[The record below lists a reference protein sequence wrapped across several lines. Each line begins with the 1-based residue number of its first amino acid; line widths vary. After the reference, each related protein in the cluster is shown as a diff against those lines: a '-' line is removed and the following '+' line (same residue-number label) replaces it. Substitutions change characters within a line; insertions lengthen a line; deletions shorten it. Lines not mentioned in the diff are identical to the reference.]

1 MSCES
6 GYGTESCAAQ
16 EPSERHRIGRGELNE
31 FEAVR
36 AHGILL
42 LSQID
47 NRPDC
52 RNAVRAFGRG
62 AQLWWIDPAR
72 PGFQAM

>member
-36 AHGILL
+36 AHGIW
-42 LSQID
+42 LSQWNKYRTAD
-47 NRPDC
+47 
-52 RNAVRAFGRG
+52 RAFDIRDSSFFRG
-62 AQLWWIDPAR
+62 GIKPAR
-72 PGFQAM
+72 LAFQAM